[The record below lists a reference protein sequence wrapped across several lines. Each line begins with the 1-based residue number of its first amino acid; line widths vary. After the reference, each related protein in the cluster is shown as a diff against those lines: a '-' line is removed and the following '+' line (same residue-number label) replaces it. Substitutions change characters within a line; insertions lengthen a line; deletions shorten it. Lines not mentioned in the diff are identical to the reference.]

1 MYIHV
6 LYICVYIYI
15 NAYIYIYCV
24 CTVCGDREGSR
35 ETMSRSGET
44 VSRRLCARMFAFF
57 FQRPQLR
64 TSMLSPAP
72 SAARGHPRAA
82 IRRLR
87 SPDTAV
93 SCIPGDLLACMAQR
107 QELHLAVVAAHPQE
121 QLRAYATSAAVQQRQ
136 HIPTTTPQAVVHAF
150 SKQSNDIVSIRRAPE
165 PYDILQYRE
174 GYDLMKQS

>member
-1 MYIHV
+1 MHI
-6 LYICVYIYI
+6 YIYI
-15 NAYIYIYCV
+15 VCV
-24 CTVCGDREGSR
+24 RCAAIVKDLARQCLGAARQCLAG
-35 ETMSRSGET
+35 
-44 VSRRLCARMFAFF
+44 CARACLPFF
-57 FQRPQLR
+57 SEAATENEHAVPCMPL
-64 TSMLSPAP
+64 P
-72 SAARGHPRAA
+72 SAARGHPRQRRAA

-121 QLRAYATSAAVQQRQ
+121 QLRASAAVQQRQ